1 LAEYFSHHQ
10 YRRSKVTSFRKI
22 KVFNSKELALI
33 ALFSSLWITSQIYL
47 GPLIGRLTGE
57 HGVIQ
62 RFLGWLLMLLIARLT
77 GKFGRVTLMAA
88 VASLATRIIRPG
100 AIYSLFV
107 GLGYALGGLTF
118 DLLYFLPSKDIQR
131 KIFLLLISLVSSIVA
146 GIPYMLYRLAFLSL
160 YGFLMWLP
168 FYMPDLIRSILLSVA
183 GTLTGLFIAPK
194 IETQIKIRLP
204 P

>member
-1 LAEYFSHHQ
+1 M
-10 YRRSKVTSFRKI
+10 SFRKN
-22 KVFNSKELALI
+22 KAFSSKELALI

-88 VASLATRIIRPG
+88 VTSVATRIVHPG

-118 DLLYFLPSKDIQR
+118 DLLYFLPSKAIQTR
-131 KIFLLLISLVSSIVA
+131 KTSLLLISLVSSMIA

-168 FYMPDLIRSILLSVA
+168 FYMPDLIRSVLLSVT

-194 IETQIKIRLP
+194 IETRIKIRLHP
-204 P
+204 